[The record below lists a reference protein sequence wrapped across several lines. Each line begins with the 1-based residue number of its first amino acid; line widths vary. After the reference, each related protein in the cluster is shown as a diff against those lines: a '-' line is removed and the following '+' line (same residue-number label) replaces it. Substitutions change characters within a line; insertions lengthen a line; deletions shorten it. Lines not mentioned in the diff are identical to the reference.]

1 MGSFAKIGAIITILG
16 VVILAGA
23 IMMTG
28 LLENNE
34 IDEVVLEVDYFN
46 NWNVTLSHDGTTESW
61 SDMGRK
67 ETILVRPTSDTWVIS
82 VQAEKLDASSGYLR
96 VRIKHLDGTVIGQ
109 EATNIPNGKISLV
122 VEIP

>member
-16 VVILAGA
+16 VILASA

-34 IDEVVLEVDYFN
+34 VDEVILEVVYFY
-46 NWNVTLSHDGTTESW
+46 NWNATFSHDDITQSW
-61 SDMGRK
+61 SNLGSK
-67 ETILVRPTSDTWVIS
+67 EMMLVRPTSDTWVIS
-82 VQAEKLDASSGYLR
+82 VRAEKLDASSGYLR
-96 VRIKHLDGTVIGQ
+96 VRVKHLDGAVIGQ
-109 EATNIPNGKISLV
+109 GATNLPYGKISLV